1 MKIDSYDTN
10 FLPFFLVPRPLISS
24 DQMILFYF
32 SAIRD
37 KIGMVRDRYPSL
49 PPWKEMGDKVESKII
64 GFGEDVKYRGMPSR
78 PSYPDPG

>member
-1 MKIDSYDTN
+1 MKIGSNGTN
-10 FLPFFLVPRPLISS
+10 FLAFFLVPRPLISS

-32 SAIRD
+32 SVIRD

-49 PPWKEMGDKVESKII
+49 PPWREMGDKVESEII
-64 GFGEDVKYRGMPSR
+64 GFRGDVKYRSMPSR